1 MEYVCALSGTK
12 RPLPPVSRT
21 VKRKVACPSFSSIST
36 GPVVTPIV
44 ELPRTCARIRLC
56 NAARS
61 IPSFPTKSVATPS
74 MKSDALRSVAAICI
88 RCNCARNAVSGV
100 SRAQA
105 ASAARVSSSKPARAN
120 RRKVWSLDPNVF
132 AFSIRGG
139 MLVSWNPTIDTCF
152 SHVPDQ
158 TRPWG
163 GSKR

>member
-1 MEYVCALSGTK
+1 MEYVCALSGIK

-21 VKRKVACPSFSSIST
+21 VKRRMASPPFRSIST

-44 ELPRTCARIRLC
+44 ELPSTCARKRLC

-61 IPSFPTKSVATPS
+61 IPSLPTKSVATPS
-74 MKSDALRSVAAICI
+74 MKSDALRSLAADCM
-88 RCNCARNAVSGV
+88 RCSCARNAVSEV
-100 SRAQA
+100 SRAHPT
-105 ASAARVSSSKPARAN
+105 SAARASSSKAVAAN
-120 RRKVWSLDPNVF
+120 CQMAWSLSANVF

-139 MLVSWNPTIDTCF
+139 MLTSWNPTIDICVFAT
-152 SHVPDQ
+152 VGP